1 MSVQIG
7 TNQPFLVVSP
17 LLTQGAVVRT
27 GDDFIPG
34 HYCSTRH
41 VWIVNDHPIV
51 VAQPDLSELTT
62 KTEGDRERDDASNV
76 AFLEL
81 QTKTKAEIERDDQGF
96 ELSLLELKTKT
107 LSAIERDD

>member
-1 MSVQIG
+1 MSIQAG
-7 TNQPFLVVSP
+7 TNQRFQGVRP

-27 GDDFIPG
+27 GDDYIPG
-34 HYCSTRH
+34 HYCSARH
-41 VWIVNDHPIV
+41 VWIVDGHPIV
-51 VAQPDLSELTT
+51 EARPGLSELTT
-62 KTEGDRERDDASNV
+62 KTEGDRERDDASSV

-96 ELSLLELKTKT
+96 ELSLLELATKT